1 MGIIRRYWLYLV
13 LLAALVPFL
22 GKAYHIDDPVQITIA
37 DQIRMTPLHPY
48 DTIMNFG
55 GRLRRVGEFAAFPP
69 LHGYYLALPR
79 AFGPDAEWWL
89 HLWMLPLSLLGL
101 YGALRLGRGDPL
113 VGALWL
119 SSPAVLVSATNLMPD
134 IPVAVLTTLGAALFL
149 EQKYAWAGLTLALGG
164 LERFNAAA
172 VLPGLAF
179 YAVTKRRWRALPSL
193 VLPCA
198 AMAGWLVI
206 HRDTWGVIE
215 QLGFQRAG
223 FSQKGLTTL
232 VLLAAVGAFPLS
244 LGVVRLRRLEWM
256 VAILAAGGSALS
268 CWTPALAAYARPRLP
283 VAALAAAGA
292 FILVAHLLRAIRVW
306 RSQGDPLDLTL
317 WSWMLGALAI
327 PLLYLPSAKLLAVAA
342 TPMALLGART
352 SALPRKV
359 AWLGAALWIAWSCA
373 LNVADLQLAN
383 VQRDLAR
390 SLVRPGMRFVGSHGF
405 QWYAERAG
413 GRPMSVDEPPAH
425 GETLLLLEQAGAFQL
440 GMTRFPDPSSRG
452 GKIEIRNTPWPLR
465 TFNFRARAGFY
476 SYSYGPMPYAISS
489 EPLEVAMILQVVQ
502 AAPGKP

>member
-1 MGIIRRYWLYLV
+1 MGIIRRYWLSLV

-55 GRLRRVGEFAAFPP
+55 GRLRKVGEFAAFPP
-69 LHGYYLALPR
+69 LHGYYLSLPR
-79 AFGPDAEWWL
+79 ALGPDAEWWL

-134 IPVAVLTTLGAALFL
+134 IPVAALTTLGAALFL

-179 YAVTKRRWRALPSL
+179 YAVTMRRWRALPAL

-206 HRDTWGVIE
+206 HRDTWGVVE
-215 QLGFQRAG
+215 WFGLQSAG
-223 FSQKGLTTL
+223 FSQKSLTLL
-232 VLLAAVGAFPLS
+232 VLLAAVGAFPLC
-244 LGVVRLRRLEWM
+244 LGIVRLRRLEGIG
-256 VAILAAGGSALS
+256 AIAAAGVSALA
-268 CWTPALAAYARPRLP
+268 CWTPTLDAYARPRLP

-292 FILVAHLLRAIRVW
+292 FILVAHLMRAIRVW
-306 RSQGDPLDLTL
+306 RSEGDPLDLSL
-317 WSWMLGALAI
+317 WLWMMGALAI

-342 TPMALLGART
+342 APMALLGART
-352 SALPRKV
+352 SALPRTLV
-359 AWLGAALWIAWSCA
+359 WLGAALWIAWSCA

-383 VQRDLAR
+383 VQRELAR

-413 GRPMSVDEPPAH
+413 GRPVSVDDAPGP

-440 GMTRFPDPSSRG
+440 GMVRFPDTSSRAG
-452 GKIEIRNTPWPLR
+452 RVEARSTRWPLR
-465 TFNFRARAGFY
+465 TFNFRAGAGFY

-489 EPLEVAMILQVVQ
+489 APLEVAMFVQVVHVG
-502 AAPGKP
+502 PGKP

>member
-1 MGIIRRYWLYLV
+1 MSIIRKYWLYLV

-22 GKAYHIDDPVQITIA
+22 GKAYHIDDPVLITIA
-37 DQIRMTPLHPY
+37 DQILMSPLHPY
-48 DTIMNFG
+48 DAIMHFG
-55 GRLRRVGEFAAFPP
+55 DRKKKVGEFAALPP

-134 IPVAVLTTLGAALFL
+134 IPVAALTTLGAALFL
-149 EQKYAWAGLTLALGG
+149 EEKYAWAGLTLALGG

-215 QLGFQRAG
+215 SLGFQNAG
-223 FSQKGLTTL
+223 FSQKSLTTL

-244 LGVVRLRRLEWM
+244 LGVVRLRRREWI
-256 VAILAAGGSALS
+256 VAILAAGASALA
-268 CWTPALAAYARPRLP
+268 CWTPALDAYARPRLP
-283 VAALAAAGA
+283 VATLGAAGA
-292 FILVAHLLRAIRVW
+292 FILVAHLMRAVRVW
-306 RSQGDPLDLTL
+306 RSQGDPLDLSL
-317 WSWMLGALAI
+317 WSWMMGALAI
-327 PLLYLPSAKLLAVAA
+327 PLLYLPSAKFLAVAA
-342 TPMALLGART
+342 APMALLGART
-352 SALPRKV
+352 SALPRKL

-373 LNVADLQLAN
+373 LNIADLQLAN
-383 VQRDLAR
+383 VQRDLAE
-390 SLVRPGMRFVGSHGF
+390 SLVRPGMKFVGSHGF
-405 QWYAERAG
+405 QWYAQRAG
-413 GRPMSVDEPPAH
+413 GKPMSVDDPPAP

-440 GMTRFPDPSSRG
+440 GMMRFPNPSSRRVN
-452 GKIEIRNTPWPLR
+452 IEVRNTRWPLR

-489 EPLEVAMILQVVQ
+489 APLELAMFVQ
-502 AAPGKP
+502 AVYHAPGKP